1 LFQNILD
8 KIRALRERAVKY
20 RDQLAKNE
28 VLTRYALIDPF
39 LRLLGWDTEDP
50 EQIRPEFSTQ
60 AGRPDYAL
68 LHGGESPLAFIG
80 AKSLER
86 QEGLQQYITY
96 CVAEGVKYFIA
107 TDRLK
112 WEVYDTF
119 ILKPLV
125 ERR

>member
-1 LFQNILD
+1 MFQNILD

-68 LHGGESPLAFIG
+68 LHGGESRHGYAGRLA
-80 AKSLER
+80 KLLLR
-86 QEGLQQYITY
+86 T
-96 CVAEGVKYFIA
+96 A
-107 TDRLK
+107 TR
-112 WEVYDTF
+112 W
-119 ILKPLV
+119 
-125 ERR
+125 